1 MALPQR
7 RTKIVATIGPAS
19 SSPETIRELIAAGMN
34 VARVTL
40 AHGTV
45 ESQKALVSAL
55 RREADAV
62 GSPLAILV
70 DLPGPKVRTTAF
82 AAPIDLATGDVVTLV
97 AGTDEPSSASR
108 FVVDYPTLVDDVG
121 LGDDIAIGD
130 GAVQCG
136 WMGSEASLSATV
148 TYGRHLSGRKG
159 VNSNPPVSGE
169 RPTPNDLTL
178 IAAMASPPIDIIAVS
193 FVRSGAEMNAGRCRL
208 VRIRRG

>member
-19 SSPETIRELIAAGMN
+19 SSPEKIRELIAAGMN

-40 AHGTV
+40 AHGTI
-45 ESQKALVSAL
+45 ESQKALVAAL

-62 GSPLAILV
+62 ASPLAILV

-82 AAPIDLATGDVVTLV
+82 IAPIDLATGDVVTLI

-108 FVVDYPTLVDDVG
+108 FVVDYPTLVEDVD

-130 GAVQCG
+130 GAVQLRVNEKRG
-136 WMGSEASLSATV
+136 TSLSATV
-148 TYGRHLSGRKG
+148 TYGGHLSG
-159 VNSNPPVSGE
+159 
-169 RPTPNDLTL
+169 
-178 IAAMASPPIDIIAVS
+178 
-193 FVRSGAEMNAGRCRL
+193 C
-208 VRIRRG
+208 RRGKGLRRG